1 MIWYRALFSLWLAFA
16 MLAGV
21 QASGAAVDL
30 PQKAPVPPSGE
41 RPPTLPPASPVPEEK
56 PAGTPSHRKPTGT
69 AKEAGKTP
77 MPTDPRSDV
86 RPIEPM
92 PKQQTACRQKLK
104 ALGVEF
110 EERKPVHD
118 GENGCAIPYPMTV
131 TRLGPDIALEPQ
143 AEMNCE
149 MAEAVVRFMVR
160 TVLPAAKAHFSAG
173 LKSVDQASAYVCR
186 PRHNGEKMS
195 EHAFG
200 NALDIAG
207 FTLSDDTRIAVEPR
221 PSEKNAR
228 FLDEIR
234 KAACGPFKTVLGPG
248 SDPDHELHFH
258 LDLEPRRNG
267 GTFCQ

>member
-1 MIWYRALFSLWLAFA
+1 MVLSRMLFALWLVGVS
-16 MLAGV
+16 LAAA
-21 QASGAAVDL
+21 QAGEAAVDL
-30 PQKAPVPPSGE
+30 PQKAPVPVANE

-56 PAGTPSHRKPTGT
+56 PAVTPSQPKPSALSKETG
-69 AKEAGKTP
+69 KKP
-77 MPTDPRSDV
+77 PPTDPRSDL

-92 PKQQTACRQKLK
+92 PKQQAACRQRLK

-110 EERKPVHD
+110 EEQKPLHD
-118 GENGCAIPYPMTV
+118 EENGCAVAYPITV
-131 TRLGPDIALEPQ
+131 TRLGADIALEPQ

-149 MAEAVVRFMVR
+149 MAEAAARFMER
-160 TVLPAAKAHFSAG
+160 TVLPAAKAHFGTG

-200 NALDIAG
+200 NALDIAS
-207 FTLSDDTRIAVEPR
+207 FTLADDTRIAVEPD
-221 PSEKNAR
+221 PPGKNAK
-228 FLDEIR
+228 FLGAVR

-248 SDPDHELHFH
+248 SDADHALHLH
-258 LDLEPRRNG
+258 LDLQPRRNG